1 MKIES
6 VPIESISTDPANLR
20 KHDERNISAIIA
32 SLRRFGQQHPIV
44 IDSRGIVLAGNGR
57 YEAIKRLGWPTILAV
72 RSDLAGVDA
81 TAYAIADNRTAEL
94 ANWDDTALAETLRA
108 LQSEEF
114 DIEAAGFTGDEV
126 DQLIEKLA
134 SEIVPDFHPGTIDD
148 QGRLD
153 EKVKTTCPECGHE
166 FTP

>member
-72 RSDLAGVDA
+72 RSDLAGADA

-134 SEIVPDFHPGTIDD
+134 SEIVPDFQPGTIDD

-153 EKVKTTCPECGHE
+153 EKAKTTCPECGHE

>member
-114 DIEAAGFTGDEV
+114 DIQAAGFTGDEV

-134 SEIVPDFHPGTIDD
+134 SEIVPDFQPGTIDD

-153 EKVKTTCPECGHE
+153 EKAKTTCPECGHE

>member
-1 MKIES
+1 MKIEA

-114 DIEAAGFTGDEV
+114 EIEAAGFTGDEV

-134 SEIVPDFHPGTIDD
+134 SEIVPDFQPGTIDD

-153 EKVKTTCPECGHE
+153 EKAKTTCPECGHE

>member
-114 DIEAAGFTGDEV
+114 DIQAAGFTGDEV

>member
-1 MKIES
+1 MNVEA
-6 VPIESISTDPANLR
+6 VPIDSVSTDPANLR
-20 KHDERNISAIIA
+20 KHDERNIQAIIA

-57 YEAIKRLGWPTILAV
+57 YEAIKRMGWKTILAV

-81 TAYAIADNRTAEL
+81 TAYAIADNRTSEL

-114 DIEAAGFTGDEV
+114 DIEAAGFTDDEV

-134 SEIVPDFHPGTIDD
+134 ADIVPDFQPGTIDD

-153 EKVKTTCPECGHE
+153 EKAKVICPECHHE